1 MDYIEVLE
9 EMIIRE
15 IEQTEKKMHSKDLR
29 EDSDRFMPKI
39 DTLNWVLDEILSEKE
54 E

>member
-1 MDYIEVLE
+1 MGYIEVLE

-15 IEQTEKKMHSKDLR
+15 IEQTEKMRSKDLR
-29 EDSDRFMPKI
+29 EDSDRFMPKT
-39 DTLNWVLDEILSEKE
+39 DALNWVLDEILSEKE